1 MHGAFIM
8 PKNAER
14 GENMKIEIRSDSEV
28 RVSGYVN
35 AVERRSSLLPKEK
48 GEGAP
53 GDFIEMIRAG
63 VFADSLRRL
72 PRVELRFNH
81 GKIIGVTGVNLKLR
95 EDSIGLHAEAEIN
108 DPETVKAARAGLL
121 RGWSFGM
128 KNAHGE
134 YVRSGAVYERC
145 IDRCDLL
152 EVSLLTNRPAYPA
165 TSVELRDGEGLETR
179 SDFDPPEVSA
189 ADMEKIN
196 AYARRELSPDEVYVF
211 PLVLCGNKV
220 DRDGERFSLSA
231 LETMSKLFVGRT
243 VIADHDPKSSNQ
255 SARIF
260 DCSVVTHADELTE
273 AGEPYTQLIG
283 RAYMMR
289 TEENKS
295 RIAEIDGG
303 IRKEVSVSCAVRK
316 RLCSI
321 CGANVLEAD
330 CEHTTG
336 RIYGGKRCHR
346 ILDEPV
352 DAYEVSFVAVPAQPD
367 AGVTRNGG
375 DGPVKTGSKLAAMRR
390 EIEILKLKGKM
401 YND

>member
-1 MHGAFIM
+1 
-8 PKNAER
+8 
-14 GENMKIEIRSDSEV
+14 MKIEIRSDSEV

-48 GEGAP
+48 GEDAP

-63 VFADSLRRL
+63 TFADSLQRL

-81 GKIIGVTGVNLKLR
+81 GKVIGVTGVNLKLA

-145 IDRCDLL
+145 IDHCDLL

-165 TSVELRDGEGLETR
+165 TSVELRDGEALETR
-179 SDFDPPEVSA
+179 SGFDLPEVSA

-196 AYARRELSPDEVYVF
+196 SCARRELKPEEVYVF
-211 PLVLCGNKV
+211 PAVLCGNKV
-220 DRDGERFSLSA
+220 DRDGERFSLAA
-231 LETMSKLFVGRT
+231 LETMSKLFAGRT
-243 VIADHDPKSSNQ
+243 VISDHEPRSSNQ
-255 SARIF
+255 KARIIS
-260 DCSVVTHADELTE
+260 CELVTHPEELTE

-289 TEENKS
+289 TEENKGL
-295 RIAEIDGG
+295 IAEIDGG

-316 RLCSI
+316 RLCSV
-321 CGANVLEAD
+321 CGANVLETA
-330 CEHTTG
+330 CGHIPG
-336 RIYGGKRCHR
+336 RIYDGKRCHR
-346 ILDEPV
+346 ILDEPT
-352 DAYEVSFVAVPAQPD
+352 DAYEISFVAIPAQPD
-367 AGVTRNGG
+367 AGVTREQGFNES
-375 DGPVKTGSKLAAMRR
+375 PEEIRSKLDAVKR